1 MTSIQSRPSLDQI
14 FNSGPSTSAQPSRPF
29 LDQIFSGMQTLQPQA
44 PAPEPGFFSRVN
56 SDLEQRGRNLANIKS
71 AALNQLP
78 NETTLQVAG
87 NEAGALGDVIGQ
99 SMSSAAKAGYQALP
113 PAEQQALS
121 GIGSAIANSQVGQSG
136 IKALQA
142 GKQAWDQF
150 QTQNPRAAR
159 DISAMANIAGVVNPT
174 GEEGAAAVS
183 SAVDAAKSLSP
194 ETKVL
199 PEELQGL
206 QPVLDAKGSTI
217 LSKNPNAFEKG
228 LQANQAISQS
238 YDAAKARTAAADQM
252 AREVG
257 NQTPIPAEDVYDKLD
272 SIIGKFEGKV
282 APGTQEASALDQLS
296 TIRDNLAAK
305 NPVIS
310 SFAGETPAE
319 RTILPGDL
327 MDIEKTINAGLP
339 DNKFLTTGTGQ
350 ALNFKKTIQ
359 EAIARAGEE
368 NPDFADKYAA
378 YKTEAVNLK
387 RTFENNDSL
396 KPFWQPEDWVAWKAN
411 KNNPAQS
418 PLSGE
423 TLTRANKTLANLNTN
438 DTSRIQAMINAMPPE
453 QAQDLMRSAFVKA
466 KKDQT
471 SIPNALMALITLHP
485 ISALEIASHVIA
497 RGGAPTKLETT
508 IKNLGKLAVHGSNDA
523 QAAIPSA
530 QQIRPNFQLKPSDSY
545 GYTVPREDMRFDANG
560 NFIKPAAS
568 IPRLPAPSPT
578 LSLSAPEAVSIVDRV
593 GNIRPMTPQERQAA
607 ALARQNALDSGLTPD
622 VRGAQIRNEVA
633 KAYEQRD
640 LQRDAVK
647 EEQIAKIAEQS
658 SVPIDQLVDMADKNI
673 KELAEILG
681 KKGSDTAFAQALRIA
696 VRNKRVK

>member
-14 FNSGPSTSAQPSRPF
+14 FSSGPGMAAQPSRPS
-29 LDQIFSGMQTLQPQA
+29 LDQIFSGTQSPQLQQPQA
-44 PAPEPGFFSRVN
+44 PQQQPGFFSRVN
-56 SDLEQRGRNLANIKS
+56 SDLEQRGRNLADIVG
-71 AALNQLP
+71 AAGKQLP
-78 NETTLQVAG
+78 NETTLQIAG
-87 NEAGALGDVIGQ
+87 NEAGALGDVVGAGMAAHTKATIDAYKMLLPQ
-99 SMSSAAKAGYQALP
+99 SAQDAISSAGT
-113 PAEQQALS
+113 S
-121 GIGSAIANSQVGQSG
+121 IANSSVGQAG
-136 IKALQA
+136 IKALQSGQDA
-142 GKQAWDQF
+142 WKQWSAA
-150 QTQNPRAAR
+150 NPRAAR
-159 DISAMANIAGVVNPT
+159 DIGAMANIAGAANPA
-174 GEEGAAAVS
+174 GKEGAATVS
-183 SAVDAAKSLSP
+183 SAVDAAKSLAA

-238 YDAAKARTAAADQM
+238 YDAAKVRTAAADQM

-257 NQTPIPAEDVYDKLD
+257 NQTPIPAADVYDKLD

-453 QAQDLMRSAFVKA
+453 QAQDLMRAAFVKA

-471 SIPNALMALITLHP
+471 SIPKALMALVTLHP
-485 ISALEIASHVIA
+485 GSALEIAGHAIT

-508 IKNLGKLAVHGSNDA
+508 IKNLKG
-523 QAAIPSA
+523 
-530 QQIRPNFQLKPSDSY
+530 
-545 GYTVPREDMRFDANG
+545 
-560 NFIKPAAS
+560 
-568 IPRLPAPSPT
+568 
-578 LSLSAPEAVSIVDRV
+578 
-593 GNIRPMTPQERQAA
+593 
-607 ALARQNALDSGLTPD
+607 
-622 VRGAQIRNEVA
+622 VR
-633 KAYEQRD
+633 K
-640 LQRDAVK
+640 
-647 EEQIAKIAEQS
+647 
-658 SVPIDQLVDMADKNI
+658 
-673 KELAEILG
+673 
-681 KKGSDTAFAQALRIA
+681 
-696 VRNKRVK
+696 